1 MKQPQ
6 PLPNVALFA
15 LGLVSILFGMML
27 FEVLCVAEPLPIWT
41 LLPALFAAGIV
52 GKVIEIMR
60 QHQAQLQ
67 LLPRVVTVEFDWSV
81 TT

>member
-1 MKQPQ
+1 MKQSP

-15 LGLVSILFGMML
+15 LGLVSTLFGMML

-52 GKVIEIMR
+52 GKVIEVMR
-60 QHQAQLQ
+60 QQQAQIQ
-67 LLPRVVTVEFDWSV
+67 MLPRVVTVEFDWSV